1 MRKFFKRFTAGV
13 IVAAMVTSLVPTL
26 PVIISNAEEAQW
38 KTTELVANGDFESCT
53 DSEISSWSVSSW
65 LASNGLWHADLSSDK
80 YSNNAST
87 ALKTNND
94 SDDISSMGISQKISV
109 EKAGMYKV
117 SVRSMGT
124 ANVKSGISLTIS
136 DGTNTKSVELNETD
150 EWGKWVTSETEG
162 ISVSD
167 GSSLTVSLNGSVPS
181 KYYGYIDDVIISY
194 AEEQASDE
202 PAGFVEKDGWEWID
216 SGKIVNGD
224 FETGDTS
231 DWTITNDS
239 FAIDNGTKNSG
250 DYAIKTKWSDSDPV
264 ETSVTQTVKLD
275 TGWYYLSYAQEG
287 DSNVSGLTVSIGDI
301 SSVCEA
307 TTGWDDWKTCYL
319 EQFYVSE
326 EKDYTI
332 SITGS
337 VPAGYWGSI
346 DDIILYKYS
355 EKQEDTT
362 IYGAEISVDKVENL
376 SDDFML
382 GTDISAVQS
391 IYDSGASYLDEDGNK
406 LDEAGFFRLLADHGV
421 NWVRIRVWNNP
432 YDANGNGYGGGNN
445 DIKKA
450 LKMGKYATDAGMRVL
465 IDFHYSDFWA
475 DPGKQQSPKA
485 WKEYTIEQRANAVY
499 EFTKDSLDS
508 LKAGGVDV
516 GMIQVGNETTAG
528 AICGISQNDW
538 ENSSKI
544 FAAGS
549 KAARDVDEN
558 ILVAVHFTNPEKQL
572 YSSYAEKLDAY
583 EVDYDVFASS
593 YYPSWH
599 GSLSNLKSELDKIG
613 NTYGKKVIV
622 AETSYAWTLEDGDG
636 HENTISKGNNDSG
649 NDMLYPF
656 SVNGQAKWVRDVI
669 DTVNKTTNGSGVFY
683 WEAAWIPV
691 HKYEE
696 SAEDAAEVLEANK
709 QKWEQFGSGWASSY
723 ASEYDPNDAGKWYG
737 GSAIDNQAFFDFDGK
752 VLPSLN
758 VYNYIK
764 SGAAAEIVN
773 VDYIEPVSAT
783 VIYNDNLSDNIKSA
797 LPGKV
802 KVVMS
807 DATSKEVDV
816 TWSDEAISKV
826 TGVGKYEISGEIE
839 DSDVNA
845 LCALDIMPENLLAD
859 FNYSFENDDEGWEI
873 VGSGCNVTKDDV
885 YEGEKGLHYW
895 KETADTFTAQQTIT
909 LEPGVYS
916 LTACAEGYEGDEG
929 ILFAQVGEDE
939 QLKSE
944 FQLSGWAS
952 SSSKDSPNWKK
963 PLIENITVKKNSEFT
978 FGVTMNYQDGGWG
991 TIDNFYLYKTDDVAA
1006 DIQAK
1011 AVDELIEAV
1020 GTVTVDKEDAINTA
1034 RIAYD
1039 GASEE
1044 VKKLVSKVSVLTK
1057 AEEQLKTLKTDID
1070 NVKKLISLI
1079 DEKPTIDSKG
1089 KVQDARKAYDALPIE
1104 SKAKITGYEALTLAE
1119 DIIKKLEDEKAEI
1132 DKKAAE
1138 KIAAEEALKEAEKKA
1153 EEAKKAAE
1161 KKAEETKKAA
1171 ESVGAA
1177 IEDDSSKSAYV
1188 ITTAPAADGSSGTVS
1203 FSGTKDISDKIITI
1217 QNIVKDAYGV
1227 QYKVTKV
1234 ADNALKDNKKITD
1247 VTLGI
1252 NITEIGVN
1260 AFRNC
1265 TKLSNVIIQSD
1276 SLSLVDEGAFYGDKA
1291 LTAIDFSECKLK
1303 VIDKKAFS
1311 GCKEL
1316 KVIKING
1323 NKLTKVGKN
1332 AFKNIKKNAKVT
1344 IYAKNKKTYNKVVKL
1359 IKKSGAKNV
1368 KYKYVK
1374 KK

>member
-13 IVAAMVTSLVPTL
+13 IVAAMVTSVVPTL

-65 LASNGLWHADLSSDK
+65 LASNGLWHADLSSDE

-167 GSSLTVSLNGSVPS
+167 ESMLTVSLNGSVPS

-216 SGKIVNGD
+216 SEKIVNGD

-391 IYDSGASYLDEDGNK
+391 IYDSGASYWDEDGNK

-445 DIKKA
+445 DIEKA

-499 EFTKDSLDS
+499 KFTKDSLES
-508 LKAGGVDV
+508 LKEGGVDV

-549 KAARDVDEN
+549 KAARDVDED

-572 YSSYAEKLDAY
+572 YSSYAEKLDTY

-636 HENTISKGNNDSG
+636 HENTIRKGNNDSG

-845 LCALDIMPENLLAD
+845 LCVLDIMPENLLAD

-895 KETADTFTAQQTIT
+895 KETADTFTAQQTIR

-991 TIDNFYLYKTDDVAA
+991 TIDNFYLFKTDDV
-1006 DIQAK
+1006 D
-1011 AVDELIEAV
+1011 D
-1020 GTVTVDKEDAINTA
+1020 TTDKEK
-1034 RIAYD
+1034 
-1039 GASEE
+1039 EE
-1044 VKKLVSKVSVLTK
+1044 AEKAAKEAAEKAAKEAAEKKA
-1057 AEEQLKTLKTDID
+1057 AEEKAAAE
-1070 NVKKLISLI
+1070 KK
-1079 DEKPTIDSKG
+1079 
-1089 KVQDARKAYDALPIE
+1089 A
-1104 SKAKITGYEALTLAE
+1104 AE
-1119 DIIKKLEDEKAEI
+1119 EKAAA

-1138 KIAAEEALKEAEKKA
+1138 EKA
-1153 EEAKKAAE
+1153 AAE
-1161 KKAEETKKAA
+1161 KKAAEEKAIAEKKAA
-1171 ESVGAA
+1171 QAVGAA
-1177 IEDDSSKSAYV
+1177 LDFASTSTKYNIVTSPVSASS
-1188 ITTAPAADGSSGTVS
+1188 TPTVE
-1203 FSGTKDISDKIITI
+1203 FSGTTNNTSAVVTI
-1217 QNIVKDAYGV
+1217 QNTVKDAYGV
-1227 QYKVTKV
+1227 EYAVTKIS
-1234 ADNALKDNKKITD
+1234 DNAFNSNKVITD
-1247 VTLGI
+1247 VTIGA
-1252 NITEIGVN
+1252 NITEIGKY
-1260 AFRNC
+1260 AFKNC
-1265 TKLSNVIIQSD
+1265 KKLERVIIHGD
-1276 SLSLVDEGAFYGDKA
+1276 KITKIDEGAYNGAKS
-1291 LTAIDFSECKLK
+1291 LKSIDMSKCKLK
-1303 VIDKKAFS
+1303 VIGKNAFS
-1311 GCKEL
+1311 NCRKL
-1316 KVIKING
+1316 SSIKING
-1323 NKLTKVGKN
+1323 NKLETVGKN
-1332 AFKNIKKNAKVT
+1332 AFKNIKKNAMIT
-1344 IYAKNKKTYNKVVKL
+1344 IYAKDKKTYKKVVKL

-1368 KYKYVK
+1368 KYKYIK
-1374 KK
+1374 RK